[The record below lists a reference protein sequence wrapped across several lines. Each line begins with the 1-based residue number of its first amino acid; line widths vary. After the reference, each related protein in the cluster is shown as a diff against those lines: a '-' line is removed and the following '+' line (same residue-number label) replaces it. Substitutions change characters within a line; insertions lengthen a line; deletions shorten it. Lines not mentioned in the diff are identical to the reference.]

1 MASISYMSYIQPI
14 ATYISTYLQTQNA
27 FTKIIRPLITHYTRA
42 LMRFRCNGLI
52 QTNLEFAT
60 LYYLAKYK
68 NTYTT
73 YTKLQES
80 SLNDGNSK
88 ILYT

>member
-68 NTYTT
+68 NTYT

-80 SLNDGNSK
+80 QV
-88 ILYT
+88 

>member
-60 LYYLAKYK
+60 LYYLAKY
-68 NTYTT
+68 TETHIY
-73 YTKLQES
+73 
-80 SLNDGNSK
+80 
-88 ILYT
+88 